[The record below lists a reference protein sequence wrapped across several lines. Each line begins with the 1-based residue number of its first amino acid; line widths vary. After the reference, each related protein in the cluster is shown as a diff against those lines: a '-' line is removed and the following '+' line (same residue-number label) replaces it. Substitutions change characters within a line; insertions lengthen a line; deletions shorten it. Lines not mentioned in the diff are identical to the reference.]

1 MTISGAIP
9 HEIPV
14 VAARAD
20 IDGLGHVNNLVYVRW
35 IQEAA
40 IAHWNILATPQEQEE
55 IAWVVRRH
63 EIDYQRSAVEGDR
76 ITLRTWVGLASRTTF
91 ERHTEIIRAQDGQL
105 LAKARTLWCPIDAR
119 TGRIKRVGPELRD
132 RVSVPGALPDR

>member
-9 HEIPV
+9 HEISV
-14 VAARAD
+14 VAAHAD

-35 IQEAA
+35 IQQAA
-40 IAHWNILATPQEQEE
+40 IAHWNLLATAQEQEE

-63 EIDYQRSAVEGDR
+63 EIDYHRSAVEGDR
-76 ITLRTWVGLASRTTF
+76 ITLRTWVGMASRTTF
-91 ERHTEIIRAQDGQL
+91 ERHTEIIRVQDGQL
-105 LAKARTLWCPIDAR
+105 LAKSRTLWCPIDPR

>member
-1 MTISGAIP
+1 MTLPASTP
-9 HEIPV
+9 HEISV
-14 VAARAD
+14 VAAASD

-40 IAHWNILATPQEQEE
+40 IAHWNILATPREQEE

-63 EIDYQRSAVEGDR
+63 EIDYHRSAVEGDR

-91 ERHTEIIRAQDGQL
+91 ERHTEIIRSQDAQL
-105 LAKARTLWCPIDAR
+105 LAKARTLWCPIDAC
-119 TGRIKRVGPELRD
+119 TGRIKRVGTELRD
-132 RVSVPGALPDR
+132 RVSVPGALVEK